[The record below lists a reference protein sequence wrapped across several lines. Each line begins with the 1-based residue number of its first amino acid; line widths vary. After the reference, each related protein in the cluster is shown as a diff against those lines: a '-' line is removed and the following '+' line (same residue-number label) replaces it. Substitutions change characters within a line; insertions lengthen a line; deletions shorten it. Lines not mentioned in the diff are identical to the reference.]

1 MTPIFALLGAKALYL
16 LFIWLGSTIVCNWL
30 ATRKGYSEKAGLAS
44 GLLLSLLGVIIWLVW
59 PAKAGSR
66 WKMDGPIP
74 KRHSRGAGDVYE
86 GSVEE
91 TRRGAE

>member
-1 MTPIFALLGAKALYL
+1 MTLVFALIGVKALYL
-16 LFIWLGSTIVCNWL
+16 LFIWLGSTIACNWL

-44 GLLLSLLGVIIWLVW
+44 GLLLSFVGVIVWLVW
-59 PAKAGSR
+59 PAKAESK
-66 WKMDGPIP
+66 WKKDGAIP
-74 KRHSRGAGDVYE
+74 KRHSRGAGDVFE